1 MKRLGNMAV
10 ELLEVRD
17 VGRSL
22 PADRKSPRADG
33 DRNGAN
39 EIGCGELRKDSGE
52 RARGWGISAGY
63 GRIRVG
69 SEGIGERAKVVG
81 RK

>member
-1 MKRLGNMAV
+1 MAV
-10 ELLEVRD
+10 ELLEARD
-17 VGRSL
+17 VGGSL
-22 PADRKSPRADG
+22 PADRKSPRADS

-39 EIGCGELRKDSGE
+39 EIGCAELRKDSGE
-52 RARGWGISAGY
+52 RARGWGTSAGY

-69 SEGIGERAKVVG
+69 SEGIGARAKVVG